1 MILSKI
7 DTLIILGYMSLMLVM
22 GYFLGKDNKDQED
35 YFLAGRSMSW
45 FPVGLSIAATMIS
58 CNAFI
63 GGPGW
68 GYEQGLLPFMQNI
81 AVPLSLFISVT
92 IFTPVLYNL
101 KLTSVY
107 EYIELRL
114 GKSTRIVTVIAFL
127 MNSLIQVSSM
137 VFIPALVL
145 QRFTGIDITLI
156 IPVIVIIAII
166 YTLMGGIK
174 AVIWTDAIQMLVI
187 WGGVLGGIIYTFS
200 ISGVGLFET
209 FSMAVESGKLNA
221 IDLSINTSL
230 FDANGAIVALVGGSV
245 MWLRYFAFDQA
256 QVQRMNTSKSIKDL
270 KRSFVISG
278 ILMNTLYF
286 IFILLGALLFIQFG
300 GIEFANANDVM
311 IKFIGDLP
319 VGLIGVL
326 LAGLFAAA
334 MSSVDSILNSMSTVF
349 IKDIYEK
356 YISKEQEAS
365 LKVSML
371 ISLMWGIIIV
381 ILTVLAFSSTTQS
394 ILSVIGNYISYI
406 SGPSCGVFLL
416 AMLTKKAN
424 DKGTAIG
431 AVLGFIFVLVF
442 GNTVGLTWMWNSAVG
457 MIATF
462 GFGYIASILIQEE
475 VSEEKL
481 KYTLIG
487 YRKKLIEEGN
497 TTEDG
502 VSLLPFHVDKY
513 GYILLG
519 FFVLQYIILMIIAR

>member
-1 MILSKI
+1 MLSSI
-7 DTLIILGYMSLMLVM
+7 DISIIIGYMLLMLVM

-45 FPVGLSIAATMIS
+45 LPVGLSIAATMIS

-68 GYEQGLLPFMQNI
+68 GYENGLLPFMQNI
-81 AVPLSLFISVT
+81 AVPLSLFLSVT

-114 GKSTRIVTVIAFL
+114 GEKTRLVTVIAFI

-145 QRFTGIDITLI
+145 EYFTGIQTNYI
-156 IPVIVIIAII
+156 IPVIVVIAII
-166 YTLMGGIK
+166 YTLLGGIK
-174 AVIWTDAIQMLVI
+174 AVIWTDAIQMIVI
-187 WGGVLGGIIYTFS
+187 WGGVIVATIYTFTSSGIGFFETINEAIS
-200 ISGVGLFET
+200 IGKLDAIDTTLQTSLINENGLF
-209 FSMAVESGKLNA
+209 
-221 IDLSINTSL
+221 
-230 FDANGAIVALVGGSV
+230 VALIGGSA

-278 ILMNTLYF
+278 VMMNTLYF
-286 IFILLGALLFIQFG
+286 IFVLLGALLFVQYG
-300 GIEFANANDVM
+300 GVEFENTNDVM

-334 MSSVDSILNSMSTVF
+334 MSSVDSIMNSMSTVF
-349 IKDIYEK
+349 IKDIYERYFNNNK
-356 YISKEQEAS
+356 EAS
-365 LKVSML
+365 LKVSMT
-371 ISLMWGIIIV
+371 ISLLFGIV
-381 ILTVLAFSSTTQS
+381 IVFISIIAFSSTTSS
-394 ILSVIGNYISYI
+394 ILSVIGSYISYI

-424 DKGTAIG
+424 DKGTTIG
-431 AVLGFIFVLVF
+431 AILGFIFVLIF
-442 GNTVGLTWMWNSAVG
+442 GQTAGLTWMWNSAIG
-457 MIATF
+457 MIATII
-462 GFGYIASILIQEE
+462 FGYIASSLIKE
-475 VSEEKL
+475 VQDDKKLEYTLLGQREKL
-481 KYTLIG
+481 IK
-487 YRKKLIEEGN
+487 EDN
-497 TTEDG
+497 THEDG
-502 VSLLPFHVDKY
+502 ISILPFKVDIY
-513 GYILLG
+513 GIILLVV
-519 FFVLQYIILMIIAR
+519 FVLQFVILTLIAK